1 MFFICKAFLPLH
13 FKSPFYEMENTASTY
28 PHVIEQSTAS
38 LVLALSDTEV
48 GKIQLPNRLVFVEVH
63 TGKPLNLL
71 DGGPTIQKEM
81 ASLIQANSINDLMPK
96 FIKLQPWQID
106 DGTTHEMLVME
117 RLYPLP
123 IHHFERPVRLEM
135 LEQFEEKMEALHENH
150 FVHGD
155 IQRPTTVFNRGDQ
168 QWMFKNIVQ
177 TERGLRLLDAGFGTK
192 LDKDNIKMFVSILI
206 REREE
211 VKAFRSYYLG

>member
-1 MFFICKAFLPLH
+1 MFFICKTFLPLR

-28 PHVIEQSTAS
+28 PQVIEQSSAS
-38 LVLALSDTEV
+38 LVIALSDTEI

-63 TGKPLNLL
+63 TGKPLDLL
-71 DGGPTIQKEM
+71 GGGPTIQKEM
-81 ASLIQANSINDLMPK
+81 VSLIRANLINDLMPK
-96 FIKLQPWQID
+96 FIRLQPWQLD

-123 IHHFERPVRLEM
+123 IHHFERSVRLEM
-135 LEQFEEKMEALHENH
+135 LERFEQQIEELHESH

-168 QWMFKNIVQ
+168 KWMFKNIVQ

-192 LDKDNIKMFVSILI
+192 LDKDNIKMFVSMLI
-206 REREE
+206 RERDE